1 MVSMTD
7 RPAVLAVRNAQKA
20 FGLRSALNG
29 ASFELRHSELVS
41 LLGPNG
47 AGKTTLI
54 RAICG
59 RIKLDSGEILLEDIA
74 VKSSSFRPSL
84 GFVPQE
90 IALYGD
96 LTARENL
103 QIFGRLHGVRGALL
117 TERISQTLEWI
128 GLADRA
134 EAFVG
139 TLSGGM
145 KRRLNVACSVLHRPQ
160 LLLLDEPTVGVD
172 PQSRERIFDM
182 IAELRSAGTSIL
194 LTTHQLEDAETRSD
208 RIVIIDHGHV
218 IASGTVDELIASTT
232 GPSYRA
238 VVRVGGSPRTAVD
251 GFNSTTNPKTWEAC
265 IEDPVVEVPRL
276 LARLEEAGCIV
287 EDLHIQRPSL
297 QAVFLHLT
305 GRGLR
310 E

>member
-1 MVSMTD
+1 MTD

-20 FGLRSALNG
+20 FGLRPALNG
-29 ASFELRHSELVS
+29 VSLELRHSELVS

-59 RIKLDSGEILLEDIA
+59 RIKLDSGEILLDDVA
-74 VKSSSFRPSL
+74 VKSGSIRPSF

-117 TERISQTLEWI
+117 AECISQTLEWI
-128 GLADRA
+128 GLTDRA
-134 EAFVG
+134 AALVG

-145 KRRLNVACSVLHRPQ
+145 KRRLNVACAVLHRPQ

-182 IAELRSAGTSIL
+182 IAELRRAGTSIL
-194 LTTHQLEDAETRSD
+194 LTTHQLEDAESRSD
-208 RIVIIDHGHV
+208 RIVIIDHGNV

-232 GPSYRA
+232 GPAYRA
-238 VVRVGGSPRTAVD
+238 VMRIVGGPRAAVD
-251 GFNSTTNPKTWEAC
+251 GFESTTNPQVWEAC
-265 IEDPVVEVPRL
+265 IADPVAEIPRL
-276 LARLEEAGCIV
+276 LARLQKAGCIV

-297 QAVFLHLT
+297 QSVFLHLT